1 MSSNNYSQGHLVK
14 MEWLIPN
21 VMAVGSPGRAERA
34 ISGVFVTGRVFGQS
48 RSFCGRGATL
58 WCTNPLLSSNN
69 FTWGRLMKIE
79 WLVNDVTA
87 SGSSGR
93 AEHVILGVILAGCVF
108 GQFRPYLW
116 SLSHFLMLEPSLEP

>member
-1 MSSNNYSQGHLVK
+1 MKIESLVTDVIA
-14 MEWLIPN
+14 L
-21 VMAVGSPGRAERA
+21 GSLGIVERA

-79 WLVNDVTA
+79 WLINDVTA
-87 SGSSGR
+87 IGSSGR

-108 GQFRPYLW
+108 GQSRSFLW
-116 SLSHFLMLEPSLEP
+116 LRRHFVV